1 MKKKKVSL
9 SEAVA
14 HIPDGA
20 SIGLPGFSIARNA
33 IAFAHEVIRQGKKH
47 LTLSSCAAGLDA
59 EQMVAAGAVDHF
71 IYSAGTLD
79 KYGLVET
86 INRYIDQGKLT
97 TEEHSMFSMELRY
110 LAGAIGISHIPCNS
124 LLGSDVLKKL
134 LEEAPDKVKES
145 VCPFTGEK
153 QVLLRA
159 LQPDVGVVVANYAD
173 EEGNAVVEG
182 PYWNIKEMAHASKKI
197 LIIAEQIVPESF
209 IIERPEMTTVAGA
222 IVDTVVECPW
232 AAYPTSVYRR
242 YDYDDQHLKMY
253 TQANRDEQTMKAYL
267 DKYVYGV
274 TDHFE
279 YLEKSL
285 GFKELMGQIAG
296 PHKGY

>member
-1 MKKKKVSL
+1 MSKKLVSL

-14 HIPDGA
+14 QIPDGA

-59 EQMVAAGAVDHF
+59 EQMVAANAVDHF

-79 KYGLVET
+79 KYGLVAT

-97 TEEHSMFSMELRY
+97 AEEHSMFSMELRY
-110 LAGAIGISHIPCNS
+110 FAGAIGVSYIPCNC
-124 LLGSDVLKKL
+124 LLGTDTLKRL
-134 LEEAPDKVKES
+134 LEVAPENVKES
-145 VCPFTGEK
+145 PCPFTGEK

-173 EEGNAVVEG
+173 MEGNAVIEG

-197 LIIAEQIVPESF
+197 LVIAEQIVPESF
-209 IIERPEMTTVAGA
+209 IIQRPEMTTISGA
-222 IVDTVVECPW
+222 IVDTLVELPW
-232 AAYPTSVYRR
+232 SSYPTSLYRR

-253 TQANRDEQTMKAYL
+253 TQANRDEQKMQAYL

-274 TDHFE
+274 KDHFE
-279 YLEKSL
+279 YLSKSL
-285 GFKELMGQIAG
+285 SLKELMGQMAG